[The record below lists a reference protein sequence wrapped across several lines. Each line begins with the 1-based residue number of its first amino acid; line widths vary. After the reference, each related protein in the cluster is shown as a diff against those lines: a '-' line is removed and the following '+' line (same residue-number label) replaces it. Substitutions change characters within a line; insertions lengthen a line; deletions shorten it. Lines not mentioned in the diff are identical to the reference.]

1 MKISAFIRCWNL
13 NTIGFPE
20 IVPCNFPKAKTEPEK
35 VIAPI
40 NVPILISTKLAVLIE
55 PTFPILKATGS

>member
-1 MKISAFIRCWNL
+1 MLELKYYW
-13 NTIGFPE
+13 FPE

-55 PTFPILKATGS
+55 PIFNTKATGS